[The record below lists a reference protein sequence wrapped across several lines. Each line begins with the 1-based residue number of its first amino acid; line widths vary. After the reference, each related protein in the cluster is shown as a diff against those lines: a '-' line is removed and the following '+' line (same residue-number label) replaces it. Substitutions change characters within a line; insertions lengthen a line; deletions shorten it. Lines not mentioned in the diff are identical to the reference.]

1 MKKTDISRED
11 YPDLNELMSKLLSS
25 SQMESILPDL
35 KADDIPDIDLYM
47 DQVTTFMDSHLG
59 GARRNETDKVLT
71 KTMINNYAKNKLLPP
86 PEKKKYSRE
95 HLILML
101 FIYYFKGFLSMQD
114 IRFLLQPLSAQFFG
128 SQKGPDI
135 CEIYRTIS
143 EAGADN
149 VSYVSHDIEAFTAR
163 ALDCFK
169 EAGPEDRPMLQY
181 FAMICF
187 LSIDIY
193 LKKRIVE
200 KMIDE
205 VSGLSNDTPSKK

>member
-1 MKKTDISRED
+1 MKKTDITRED
-11 YPDLNELMSKLLSS
+11 FPDLQKLMSKLLSP

-59 GARRNETDKVLT
+59 SARRNETDKVLT

-95 HLILML
+95 HLIMML

-114 IRFLLQPLSAQFFG
+114 IRFLLQPLSSEFFG
-128 SQKGPDI
+128 SKESPDI

-143 EAGADN
+143 EAGADHIGN
-149 VSYVSHDIEAFTAR
+149 VSRDMEDFTR
-163 ALDCFK
+163 YALDCFK
-169 EAGPEDRPMLQY
+169 EADPEDRPMLQY

-193 LKKRIVE
+193 FKKRIVE

-205 VSGLSNDTPSKK
+205 VSGPSNDTPSKK

>member
-1 MKKTDISRED
+1 MKKAEITRED
-11 YPDLNELMSKLLSS
+11 FPDLQELMSKLLSP
-25 SQMESILPDL
+25 SQMESTLPDL
-35 KADDIPDIDLYM
+35 KADDIPNIDLYM

-86 PEKKKYSRE
+86 PEKKKYTKE

-114 IRFLLQPLSAQFFG
+114 IRFLLQPLSAEFFG
-128 SQKGPDI
+128 SQTGPDI
-135 CEIYRTIS
+135 CDVYKTVS
-143 EAGADN
+143 EAEADN
-149 VSYVSHDIEAFTAR
+149 IGFVSRDIEAFTSR
-163 ALDCFK
+163 ALECF
-169 EAGPEDRPMLQY
+169 EDAGPEDRPMLQY

-193 LKKRIVE
+193 FKKRIVE

-205 VSGLSNDTPSKK
+205 VSGHSADTPSKK